1 MSTETETMGTPP
13 GTLSPEVVEKAV
25 QAVKD
30 SHSCFWWWNPDF
42 VPRNPEDVREI
53 VFHLRR
59 GDQKA
64 WRRAQE
70 LQSCL

>member
-1 MSTETETMGTPP
+1 MGTPP
-13 GTLSPEVVEKAV
+13 ATLSPEVVEKAI

-30 SHSCFWWWNPDF
+30 FHSCFWWWNRDF

-59 GDQKA
+59 GDHQA

-70 LQSCL
+70 LQTCL